1 MQPTQELVDDIY
13 RDKVRAARAASVDD
27 KLWSGEELFHYAAR
41 ITMAGIR
48 HENPEADE
56 AEVLR
61 ILKQR
66 LVLREQMERHRA

>member
-1 MQPTQELVDDIY
+1 MQTTQEPVDDIY
-13 RDKVRAARAASVDD
+13 RDKVRAARAASVEE

-56 AEVLR
+56 TEVLR

-66 LVLREQMERHRA
+66 LELREKMERQRA